1 MSGSTILTTVPSR
14 TAIPEPSTVTASTQ
28 RRALLPKLTPSAGAG
43 GEPSTPPYVN
53 LLTKSSAVSQTSRQP
68 LSIVSEWP
76 RFGIFTISV
85 TPSLRFCFL

>member
-1 MSGSTILTTVPSR
+1 MSGSAMLTTVPSR
-14 TAIPEPSTVTASTQ
+14 NAIPEPSTVTANTQ
-28 RRALLPKLTPSAGAG
+28 RPALLPKLTPSAETG
-43 GEPSTPPYVN
+43 GERSTWPYVN
-53 LLTKSSAVSQTSRQP
+53 LLTKLSAVSQTSRQP